1 MRIKC
6 INEVM
11 QWHYSSS
18 ITTHEQKKEIV
29 GSIWK
34 FLRSGLPFLSLAKFV
49 LSFKNSIWIF
59 WSYIL
64 TKRGKSS
71 AEAFQMCLK
80 FYIYISPL
88 LNIWSKFNIFHQ
100 FTFLIYDLQSEYRE
114 AHANWKPTVLPNCW
128 SPWWYEPR
136 IAFSIT

>member
-34 FLRSGLPFLSLAKFV
+34 FLRSGPPFLSLAKFV
-49 LSFKNSIWIF
+49 LSFKNSIWTF
-59 WSYIL
+59 WLYIL

-80 FYIYISPL
+80 FYIIYPL
-88 LNIWSKFNIFHQ
+88 Y
-100 FTFLIYDLQSEYRE
+100 LIYDLNLIYSINSLFWFMTCKVNTEKHMQIGNQLYYQ
-114 AHANWKPTVLPNCW
+114 TVDHPGDMSHGLP
-128 SPWWYEPR
+128 
-136 IAFSIT
+136 FQ

>member
-18 ITTHEQKKEIV
+18 VTTHEQKKEIV

-34 FLRSGLPFLSLAKFV
+34 FLRSGSPSLSLAKLV
-49 LSFKNSIWIF
+49 LSFKNSIWT
-59 WSYIL
+59 L

-71 AEAFQMCLK
+71 TEACQVCLK
-80 FYIYISPL
+80 FYIIYPL
-88 LNIWSKFNIFHQ
+88 Y
-100 FTFLIYDLQSEYRE
+100 LIYDLNLIYSINSLFWFMTCKVNTEKHMQIENQLYYQ
-114 AHANWKPTVLPNCW
+114 TVDHPGDMSHGLP
-128 SPWWYEPR
+128 
-136 IAFSIT
+136 FQ